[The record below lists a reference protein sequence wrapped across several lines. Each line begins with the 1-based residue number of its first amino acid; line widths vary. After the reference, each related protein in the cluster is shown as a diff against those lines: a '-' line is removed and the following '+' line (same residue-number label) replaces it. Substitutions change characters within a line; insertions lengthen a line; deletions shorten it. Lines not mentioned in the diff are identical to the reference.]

1 MLNRLLKKPAPE
13 PVPSF
18 TKRRFFGTEQK
29 AFYGRLRRALP
40 KCYIFPDI
48 ALSKLMIPSNPDP
61 KIKRS
66 HQDHLSGRKVDYAV
80 FDARLHLLFVIEL
93 TVPPAPG
100 ANPDTIPIAALMA
113 SAGIRRFS
121 WPKDNLPSTEQTL
134 RALADYSAE
143 NMAREEGDAG
153 EPSSQPGQPEHID
166 TIPVVDSII
175 VPRTAS
181 TLTLEALAGMA
192 PQGALK
198 TSYPHVWERI
208 CLFCTEPRHLHQY
221 LHSLS
226 MQDRGV
232 KRAGFSEEALNEIAR
247 IQVANVGYLQT
258 QTAPERASWNDVFTD
273 R

>member
-40 KCYIFPDI
+40 KCYIFPDV

-93 TVPPAPG
+93 TVPPTPG
-100 ANPDTIPIAALMA
+100 ANPDTIPIASLMA

-143 NMAREEGDAG
+143 NLAREEGDAG
-153 EPSSQPGQPEHID
+153 EPSSQPAQPEHID

-175 VPRTAS
+175 VPRSAS

-258 QTAPERASWNDVFTD
+258 QTAPERASWNDIFTD

>member
-1 MLNRLLKKPAPE
+1 MLNRLLKKPPE
-13 PVPSF
+13 PAPSF

-48 ALSKLMIPSNPDP
+48 PLSKLIIPSNPDP
-61 KIKRS
+61 KIKSS
-66 HQDHLSGRKVDYAV
+66 HQQHLSGRRVDYAV

-100 ANPDTIPIAALMA
+100 ANPDIIPIAALMA

-121 WPKDNLPSTEQTL
+121 WPKDNLPSTDQTL

-143 NMAREEGDAG
+143 NMAKEEGG
-153 EPSSQPGQPEHID
+153 NGPSSQLGEHEHTD
-166 TIPVVDSII
+166 AVPVVDTII
-175 VPRTAS
+175 QPRGAT

-198 TSYPHVWERI
+198 SLYPHVWERI